1 MTSSLDICIEA
12 MILKTKYT
20 TSTFKPWKEK
30 VLVKMKLKITELKQ
44 KIKPKEK
51 NPQNSVT
58 PMLKSTWIN
67 SIENLLLSPLTK
79 HQTIFLLYAGNIAF
93 PNY

>member
-51 NPQNSVT
+51 NPQNLVT
-58 PMLKSTWIN
+58 LMLKSTWIN

-79 HQTIFLLYAGNIAF
+79 LQTIFLLYAGNIAF

>member
-44 KIKPKEK
+44 KIKPKE
-51 NPQNSVT
+51 
-58 PMLKSTWIN
+58 
-67 SIENLLLSPLTK
+67 
-79 HQTIFLLYAGNIAF
+79 
-93 PNY
+93 